1 MSTFPLNSDAIRENS
16 HSLAAAL
23 GIDLD
28 EAEEILGADVLVT
41 ADSSENAAV
50 FLADQISQLLIRTVR
65 SAGTEAAPTGVSA
78 EIVIGGASPRSEAP
92 KIWVGGDAQTAFI
105 GRQGQVSARIEAM
118 HAALLLVVACYAVSV
133 AMRVLFGDRFS
144 LPTADP
150 LVFDLQSLGLS
161 STVLEKQ
168 IDLDRTYL
176 AGAGA
181 IGNGYLW
188 GLRWFNVRGQLD
200 IVDFDIVKSG
210 NLNRQVWF
218 HESDIGKPK
227 AIQLAALAQP
237 SFPELT
243 LVPRRDRLQD
253 LPEKNTDPRWL
264 RRLVVGVDSR
274 LARRSLQTE
283 LPEQV
288 FDASTTDIREI
299 VLHFNK
305 QGTGNACLGC
315 VYPPDEQEAGRMR
328 DIADALGITI
338 EEVHEG
344 VISAS
349 SAKSILGRYPDRGLT
364 LASLEGEAYDSLF
377 KALCAKAAL
386 RTDSGRQIFAPF
398 AFVSVLAGVMLAIET
413 VKRLSGH
420 EPNYNLWKISPWS
433 PFIPRLQRQI
443 PAIPSCVV
451 CGEPLLRQIAAQVWR
466 SGVATAISI

>member
-1 MSTFPLNSDAIRENS
+1 MSTSHLNSNAIRENS
-16 HSLAAAL
+16 QTLAAAL

-28 EAEEILGADVLVT
+28 EAEEILEADVLVT
-41 ADSSENAAV
+41 ADPSDTVAM
-50 FLADQISQLLIRTVR
+50 FLADQISQLLVRTIR
-65 SAGTEAAPTGVSA
+65 SAGAERTTVGVSA
-78 EIVIGGASPRSEAP
+78 EIVIGRASPRSGAP
-92 KIWVGGDAQTAFI
+92 KIWVSGNAQMAFI
-105 GRQGQVSARIEAM
+105 SRQGQASAGIEAM
-118 HAALLLVVACYAVSV
+118 HSALLLITACYAVSV
-133 AMRVLFGDRFS
+133 VMRVLFDDRLT

-150 LVFDLQSLGLS
+150 LVLDLQSLGLS
-161 STVLEKQ
+161 PTVLEKQ
-168 IDLDRTYL
+168 IDLGRTYL

-227 AIQLAALAQP
+227 ANQLALSAQS

-253 LPEKNTDPRWL
+253 LPEKKTDPRWL

-274 LARRSLQTE
+274 LARRALQDE

-299 VLHFNK
+299 VLHFNQ
-305 QGTGNACLGC
+305 QGTGKACLGC
-315 VYPPDEQEAGRMR
+315 VYPPDQLEAGRAR
-328 DIADALGITI
+328 DIAAALGITI
-338 EEVHEG
+338 EEVCEG
-344 VISAS
+344 VISAHA
-349 SAKSILGRYPDRGLT
+349 AKVIRARYPDRGLT
-364 LASLEGEAYDSLF
+364 LEGLEGEAYDSLF

-386 RTDSGRQIFAPF
+386 RTDGGRQIFSPF

-413 VKRLSGH
+413 VRRLSGYQ
-420 EPNYNLWKISPWS
+420 PDYNLWKISPWS
-433 PFIPRLQRQI
+433 PFIPRLRRQI
-443 PAIPSCVV
+443 PANPVCVV
-451 CGEPLLRQIAAQVWR
+451 CGEPWRQQIAAQVWKE
-466 SGVATAISI
+466 GAGPSI